1 MMTALETRLSVADG
15 THAAAL
21 RQRLQAALAECRR
34 ELARG
39 AGPERFQFLQQQ
51 ARALEGGLGILS
63 QLTEN

>member
-1 MMTALETRLSVADG
+1 ECR
-15 THAAAL
+15 
-21 RQRLQAALAECRR
+21 ECRR

-63 QLTEN
+63 QLTED